1 MIRISRINATRW
13 KFNSRSVKGVLMLT
27 SEMKNRVLE
36 RLKTVDPLKVILF
49 GSHAYGTADVD
60 SDIDLLGVTSD
71 EFMPKSFS
79 DKMAVYLRVAEALA
93 EIEKDVPI
101 DLIVHTKAMHAKFI
115 ALDGMFARKILSQ
128 GDILYE
134 KPH

>member
-1 MIRISRINATRW
+1 
-13 KFNSRSVKGVLMLT
+13 MLT
-27 SEMKNRVLE
+27 NEMKNRVLE
-36 RLKTVDPLKVILF
+36 KLKIVDPSKVIIF
-49 GSHAYGTADVD
+49 GSHAYGKPDVN
-60 SDIDLLGVTSD
+60 SDIDLLVVTSD

-79 DKMAVYLRVAEALA
+79 DKMAVYLRVAEALTD
-93 EIEKDVPI
+93 IEKDVPI

-115 ALDGMFARKILSQ
+115 TMDGMFARKIISQ

>member
-1 MIRISRINATRW
+1 
-13 KFNSRSVKGVLMLT
+13 MLT
-27 SEMKNRVLE
+27 NEMKNRVLE
-36 RLKTVDPLKVILF
+36 KLKIVNPSKVILF
-49 GSHAYGTADVD
+49 GSHAYGTPDAD
-60 SDIDLLGVTSD
+60 SDIDLLVVTRD
-71 EFMPKSFS
+71 EFIPKTFS
-79 DKMAVYLRVAEALA
+79 DKMAIYLAIAEALA

-115 ALDGMFARKILSQ
+115 AMDGMFARKIISQ